1 MRTADGRVVPSF
13 PMPRAPGRPF
23 DPPPGLYRL
32 RRAAPVCRVRLWDGS
47 VAWLLTRHAD
57 QRAVLLDS
65 DRFSSNTDLPGF
77 PHRSASSKAMRSR
90 KRAFIDTDDP
100 DHGRMRR
107 LVIPDFAARRIDALQ
122 PVIQRVVDE
131 RVDGILGGPERFDL
145 VTDFATPVTLL
156 VLFEVLGVP
165 FQDHPFLRDAA
176 LTMQSAGHSE
186 TVGASMKAQVMTYLE
201 GLIGAKA
208 ACPGADVTS
217 RLVHGGMAAGALNR
231 EETVMTLMLLLIAGF
246 ETTEQMIALGTLA
259 LLEHPDQLA
268 LLREND
274 DPAAG
279 TRAVDELL
287 RYLTVSH
294 FGRRRVALEDVV
306 VGGEVVRTGEGVI
319 VATNI
324 GNRDEEAFP
333 GADRLDLERD
343 ARGHLSFGFGRHLCL
358 GHHLART
365 QLRIALGTLHRR
377 VPSLRLAVPRD
388 RLAFRHDKMI
398 YGVHELPVVRS
409 STA

>member
-1 MRTADGRVVPSF
+1 
-13 PMPRAPGRPF
+13 MPRAPGRPF

-32 RRAAPVCRVRLWDGS
+32 RREAPVCRVRLWDGS
-47 VAWLLTRHAD
+47 VARLPTRHAD

-65 DRFSSNTDLPGF
+65 ERFSSDTDLPGF
-77 PHRSASSKAMRSR
+77 PHRSASSRAMRSR
-90 KRAFIDTDDP
+90 ERAFIDMDDP

-107 LVIPDFAARRIDALQ
+107 LVIPDFASRRTDALQ
-122 PVIQRVVDE
+122 PMIRRVVDE
-131 RVDGILGGPERFDL
+131 RVDALLRGPGRFDL
-145 VTDFATPVTLL
+145 VADFATPVTLL

-165 FQDHPFLRDAA
+165 FRDHPFLRDAA
-176 LTMQSAGHSE
+176 LTMQSAGPSE
-186 TVGASMKAQVMTYLE
+186 AVGASVKARVMTYLE
-201 GLIGAKA
+201 GLIDAKA
-208 ACPGADVTS
+208 GCPGADVTS
-217 RLVHGGMAAGALNR
+217 RLVHGGLAAGELNR

-274 DPAAG
+274 DPAAD

-294 FGRRRVALEDVV
+294 FGRRRVALTDVE
-306 VGGEVVRTGEGVI
+306 VGGEVVRAGEGVV

-324 GNRDEEAFP
+324 GNRDEEVFP
-333 GADRLDLERD
+333 DADRLDLRRD

-377 VPSLRLAVPRD
+377 LPSLRLAVPRD
-388 RLAFRHDKMI
+388 TLAFRHDKMI
-398 YGVHELPVVRS
+398 YGVHELPLLRR
-409 STA
+409 APA

>member
-1 MRTADGRVVPSF
+1 MSAEVTVPSF
-13 PMPRAPGRPF
+13 PMPRAAARPF

-32 RRAAPVCRVRLWDGS
+32 QRESPVSRVRLWDGS
-47 VAWLLTRHAD
+47 VSRLVTRHAD

-65 DRFSSNTDLPGF
+65 ERFSSNTDLPGF

-90 KRAFIDTDDP
+90 QRAFIDMDDP

-122 PVIQRVVDE
+122 PMIQRVVDE
-131 RVDGILGGPERFDL
+131 CVDGVLSGPERFDL
-145 VTDFATPVTLL
+145 VADFATPVTLQ

-165 FQDHPFLRDAA
+165 FQDHAFLRDAA
-176 LTMQSAGHSE
+176 LTMQSAGPSE
-186 TVGASMKAQVMTYLE
+186 AEGASVKARVMTYLD
-201 GLIGAKA
+201 GLISAKT
-208 ACPGADVTS
+208 ACPGPDVTS
-217 RLVHGGMAAGALNR
+217 RLVRNGTAAGDLSR
-231 EETVMTLMLLLIAGF
+231 DETVMTLMLLLIAGF

-274 DPAAG
+274 DRSVG
-279 TRAVDELL
+279 SRAVEELL

-294 FGRRRVALEDVV
+294 FGRRRVALEDVKL
-306 VGGEVVRTGEGVI
+306 GGQVVRAGEGVI

-324 GNRDEEAFP
+324 GNRDPEVFP
-333 GADRLDLERD
+333 GADRLDILRD
-343 ARGHLSFGFGRHLCL
+343 ARGHLAFGFGRHLCL

-365 QLRIALGTLHRR
+365 QLRTALGTLHRR
-377 VPSLRLAVPRD
+377 VPTLRLAVPRD
-388 RLAFRHDKMI
+388 TLTFRHDKMI
-398 YGVHELPVVRS
+398 YGVHELPVVRRS
-409 STA
+409 SV

>member
-1 MRTADGRVVPSF
+1 
-13 PMPRAPGRPF
+13 MPRAPGRPF

-32 RRAAPVCRVRLWDGS
+32 RREAPVCRVRLWDGS
-47 VAWLLTRHAD
+47 VARLLTRHAD
-57 QRAVLLDS
+57 QRAVLLDGE
-65 DRFSSNTDLPGF
+65 RFSSDTDLPGF

-90 KRAFIDTDDP
+90 ERAFIDMDDP

-122 PVIQRVVDE
+122 PMVRRVVDE
-131 RVDGILGGPERFDL
+131 RVDALLRGPGRFDL
-145 VTDFATPVTLL
+145 VADFATPVTLL

-165 FQDHPFLRDAA
+165 FRDHPFLRDAA

-186 TVGASMKAQVMTYLE
+186 AVGASVKARVMAYLE
-201 GLIGAKA
+201 GLIDAKA
-208 ACPGADVTS
+208 ACPGADVAS
-217 RLVHGGMAAGALNR
+217 RLVHGGLAAGELNR

-274 DPAAG
+274 DPAAD
-279 TRAVDELL
+279 TRAADELL
-287 RYLTVSH
+287 RHLTVSH
-294 FGRRRVALEDVV
+294 FGRRRVALTDVE
-306 VGGEVVRTGEGVI
+306 VGGEVVRAGEGVV

-324 GNRDEEAFP
+324 GNRDEEVFP
-333 GADRLDLERD
+333 DADRLDLGRD

-365 QLRIALGTLHRR
+365 QIRIALGTLHRR
-377 VPSLRLAVPRD
+377 LPSLRLAVPRD
-388 RLAFRHDKMI
+388 TLAFRHDKMI
-398 YGVHELPVVRS
+398 YGVHELPLVRR
-409 STA
+409 APA